1 MESAIT
7 FVVWRVSEFVEVT
20 TWTVTG
26 PAWVRLVERRPS
38 AKLSPTTGIVTV
50 GPPSVPMD
58 RSVRP
63 GWPSLK
69 MITAS

>member
-1 MESAIT
+1 MT
-7 FVVWRVSEFVEVT
+7 FVVWRVSDVRRGEDAHRHRAGLGGVES
-20 TWTVTG
+20 
-26 PAWVRLVERRPS
+26 AEPS

-50 GPPSVPMD
+50 GPPSVPMN
-58 RSVRP
+58 SSSRP